1 MSAEGIVGIIATAL
15 TFIGGLSWWA
25 IQRAVK
31 IGEWKADREHS
42 ERLAKK
48 QTRDAITRLEPLVQ
62 EVLAE
67 TKSQS
72 QTLAVL
78 VYQGQDH
85 GKRLDGHDKKFMEQD
100 RRFDEHGN
108 RISVLEADK
117 GVRR

>member
-1 MSAEGIVGIIATAL
+1 MSAETIVGIIATAL
-15 TFIGGLSWWA
+15 TFVGGLSWWA

-31 IGEWKADREHS
+31 LGEWKADREHS
-42 ERLAKK
+42 ERLAKT

-85 GKRLDGHDKKFMEQD
+85 GKRLDVAEN
-100 RRFDEHGN
+100 RLDEHGN

-117 GVRR
+117 GVKR